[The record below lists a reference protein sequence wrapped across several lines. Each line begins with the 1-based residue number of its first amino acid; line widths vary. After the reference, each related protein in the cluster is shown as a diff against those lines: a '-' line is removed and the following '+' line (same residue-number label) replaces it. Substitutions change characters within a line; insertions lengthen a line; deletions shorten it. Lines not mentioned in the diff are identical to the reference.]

1 MDKAYDIVVIGG
13 GPGGYVAAIRAAQ
26 LGLSVMVVEKE
37 ALGGVCLNWGCIPSK
52 NLIQQAEEFHT
63 LTAMEKLGVKV
74 DRSGLDYSKV
84 QENSRAAAKTLSNG
98 VSGLLRKNGV
108 RVIKGT
114 GRLAGVGKVAVTG
127 ADGAVTK
134 VDAKNVIIATGSRP
148 IEAEGFEF
156 DETRVL
162 SSTGI
167 LAMST
172 LPKSMV
178 ILGGGA
184 IGCEFAFIMNAF
196 GVEVSLVEM
205 AEHLLPTEDHEC
217 TDLLAKS
224 FVARGINVLTSARA
238 KSLAKG
244 ANTVT
249 VVLETPQ
256 GGKIIETDRA
266 LAVFGRKPNTENI
279 GLETVGVK
287 ADSRGFIVVGDYNQT
302 SVKGVFA
309 IGDVTAAP
317 MLAHVA
323 SREGEHTVEFIAGHP
338 PRTKNVNAEDVPS
351 TIYCEPQ
358 VAGFGLR
365 EDEARAK
372 GIAIKKS
379 VFPYRGIG
387 KAVAMG
393 RAEGLVKLIAD
404 PQTGAI
410 LGGHVVGLNATEIIH
425 EMLLAKSSE
434 LLAED
439 LTQMIHAHPTLA
451 EGVMEAAKGII
462 GKPIHM

>member
-1 MDKAYDIVVIGG
+1 MRPTVDKAYDIVVIGG

-52 NLIQQAEEFHT
+52 NLIQQPEEFHT

-74 DRSGLDYSKV
+74 DRSGMDYSKV
-84 QENSRAAAKTLSNG
+84 QENSRAAAKTLSDG
-98 VSGLLRKNGV
+98 VSGLLRNNGV

-162 SSTGI
+162 SSTVI
-167 LAMST
+167 LAMSIV
-172 LPKSMV
+172 PKSMV

-256 GGKIIETDRA
+256 GAKIIETDSA

-302 SVKGVFA
+302 SVKGVLA

-323 SREGEHTVEFIAGHP
+323 SREGEHAVEFIAGHP

-351 TIYCEPQ
+351 RIYCEPQ

-365 EDEARAK
+365 DDEARAK

-379 VFPYRGIG
+379 VPLSRHRQ
-387 KAVAMG
+387 G
-393 RAEGLVKLIAD
+393 RCHGSRRRSGQTHRRSAD
-404 PQTGAI
+404 VRHSRRPC
-410 LGGHVVGLNATEIIH
+410 GGTECH
-425 EMLLAKSSE
+425 GN
-434 LLAED
+434 
-439 LTQMIHAHPTLA
+439 HP
-451 EGVMEAAKGII
+451 
-462 GKPIHM
+462 